1 MIKLSAISANMK
13 HKECIRSYLGLLCTN
28 LGSNSERLSSVAR
41 EVSSAE
47 DDEFQV
53 RGKTMS

>member
-1 MIKLSAISANMK
+1 MK
-13 HKECIRSYLGLLCTN
+13 HKERIRSYLGLLYTN

-41 EVSSAE
+41 ESSSVE